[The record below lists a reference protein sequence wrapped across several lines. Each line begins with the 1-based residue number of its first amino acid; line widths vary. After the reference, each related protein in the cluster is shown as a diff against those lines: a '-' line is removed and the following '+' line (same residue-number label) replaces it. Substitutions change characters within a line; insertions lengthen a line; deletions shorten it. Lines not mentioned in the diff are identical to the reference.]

1 MITSR
6 SLKFITM
13 LTAVQKVKMVI
24 TGRSPKVITV
34 LTAIQNVTIKLPCW
48 EETPL
53 IAKVKENVSI
63 ES

>member
-1 MITSR
+1 
-6 SLKFITM
+6 M

-24 TGRSPKVITV
+24 TGSSPKVITV

-63 ES
+63 KS